1 MNSVLDKVLSGAL
14 KLYKGMISPLLGPR
28 CRFQPTCSEY
38 FVEAIRKKGV
48 IVGTLKGMWR
58 ILRCNPF
65 CRGGYDPVS

>member
-1 MNSVLDKVLSGAL
+1 MSSALDKVLSGAL

-38 FVEAIRKKGV
+38 FVEAIRKKGL
-48 IVGTLKGMWR
+48 IVGTLKGIWR

-65 CRGGYDPVS
+65 CRGGYDPVT

>member
-1 MNSVLDKVLSGAL
+1 MNSALDKVLSGAL

-38 FVEAIRKKGV
+38 FVEAIRKKGL
-48 IVGTLKGMWR
+48 IVGTLKGIWR

-65 CRGGYDPVS
+65 CRGGYDPVT